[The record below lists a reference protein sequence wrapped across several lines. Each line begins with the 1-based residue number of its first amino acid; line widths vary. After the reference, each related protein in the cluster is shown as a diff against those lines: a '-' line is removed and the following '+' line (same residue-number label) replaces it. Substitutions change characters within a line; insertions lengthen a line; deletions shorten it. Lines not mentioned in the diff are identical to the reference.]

1 MSIKNWSELLKDV
14 PTEALISEIEMRKSN
29 KSTSNGEANDNWFQ
43 TTFKSAMI
51 IMNETDKAIKK
62 YGEYSFDDKGPWE
75 VMNFDSI
82 IKDLKEKSVTEI
94 ANILSEVLDNY
105 PNYNRVSS
113 VVSCIISELDYLP
126 EDEFEQLLS
135 SDKRFEY

>member
-14 PTEALISEIEMRKSN
+14 PTEALISEIEMR

-105 PNYNRVSS
+105 RNYNRASS

-126 EDEFEQLLS
+126 EDEFEQLLG
-135 SDKRFEY
+135 SDERFEY